1 MLSED
6 FCGGALSDKGSVFAT
21 VGIRIRLIIY
31 SWKGGGSGKEEKSRC
46 RGEEGGRGYSRTGG
60 DARSSC
66 SSSKRTKTDSIP

>member
-46 RGEEGGRGYSRTGG
+46 RGEEGGHRRREYVANAASVFVRW
-60 DARSSC
+60 R
-66 SSSKRTKTDSIP
+66 